1 MGKQSKIEE
10 EKVKKTIGIKKTVK
24 KTKKT
29 MVEEKHKRVRVKKTT
44 SNIKIIPS
52 TYKSFK
58 EGN

>member
-1 MGKQSKIEE
+1 
-10 EKVKKTIGIKKTVK
+10 
-24 KTKKT
+24 

-58 EGN
+58 EGNRDIIILIEFN